1 MTIRPR
7 RGFVAS
13 LSVLLTSVAA
23 LAEEPPRP
31 TVIDNPH
38 HLIELAPLLRIPA
51 IRREMNFTERQ
62 IIDLETIEAQAK
74 QESENYKLRTLSS
87 DNQDQR
93 REAYLQWRSEQLT
106 LSFQGDSLF
115 SPDQLSRI
123 KQLASQYVT
132 RFPSNGF
139 GLLSQDMQ
147 QHLHLTTEQSAT
159 IRQKS
164 AVIEQRLKAREAEL
178 KLELEKFRT
187 SLRAELIESLDPDQ
201 RDKLKLLWGELTPIN
216 P

>member
-1 MTIRPR
+1 MTIRLL

-13 LSVLLTSVAA
+13 LSFLLTSVAA

-62 IIDLETIEAQAK
+62 IIHLETVEAQAK
-74 QESENYKLRTLSS
+74 QEAENYKLRTFSA

-106 LSFQGDSLF
+106 LRFQGDSLF

-132 RFPSNGF
+132 RFPGNGF
-139 GLLSQDMQ
+139 GLLSEDMQ
-147 QHLHLTTEQSAT
+147 QHLKLTTEQTAA

-164 AVIEQRLKAREAEL
+164 VAIEQQLKDREAEL
-178 KLELEKFRT
+178 KFELEKYRT
-187 SLRAELIESLDPDQ
+187 SLRAELVESLQPDQ